1 MKKKSS
7 LLKLFLSSLS
17 LFALSYGINA
27 QDAPKREFRGAWLQT
42 AFQDRYVN
50 QSAEENKKFLI
61 ESLDKLKNAGI
72 NAVLF
77 QVRPSADAFYNSEIE
92 PTSRFWTG
100 VQGVKPN
107 QQWDP
112 MEFLIEEC
120 HKRCMEFHAWINP
133 YRVTISKNEKLSA
146 NHIYNKNPD
155 WFVRF
160 NDRLYFDPGLPQ
172 SRTYIREVI
181 KDIVTRYDIDAIH
194 FDDYFYPY
202 PVKGKIFN
210 DNKSFAAYGAKM
222 GFTKE
227 TKDDWRRHNI
237 NILIR
242 NLSIDIKEIKPWV
255 LFGVSPFG
263 IYRNKKSDPN
273 GSDTAGLQ
281 NYDDLYADVVL
292 WSNEGWID
300 YVIPQIYWE
309 IGLKG
314 ADYKELTDWWNENSA
329 NSHTFIGQ
337 SISRSLDDK
346 KDLRSSNN
354 HLSRKIAQSRESRN
368 ISGNC
373 FWYGYQI
380 AENESGIYTALADK
394 YHITKALIPAF
405 EKIDNVKPEKVK
417 KLKARWTVNG
427 YKLMW
432 QYEDTED
439 PMQKPAYFC
448 IYQFPD
454 KVKVDINNPKYLV
467 ATVKDREFLLPY
479 ENGKTKYTYVVTAVD
494 RLHNESDTVIKKKIK
509 L

>member
-1 MKKKSS
+1 M
-7 LLKLFLSSLS
+7 
-17 LFALSYGINA
+17 
-27 QDAPKREFRGAWLQT
+27 
-42 AFQDRYVN
+42 
-50 QSAEENKKFLI
+50 
-61 ESLDKLKNAGI
+61 
-72 NAVLF
+72 
-77 QVRPSADAFYNSEIE
+77 
-92 PTSRFWTG
+92 
-100 VQGVKPN
+100 
-107 QQWDP
+107 
-112 MEFLIEEC
+112 
-120 HKRCMEFHAWINP
+120 
-133 YRVTISKNEKLSA
+133 
-146 NHIYNKNPD
+146 
-155 WFVRF
+155 
-160 NDRLYFDPGLPQ
+160 
-172 SRTYIREVI
+172 
-181 KDIVTRYDIDAIH
+181 
-194 FDDYFYPY
+194 
-202 PVKGKIFN
+202 
-210 DNKSFAAYGAKM
+210 
-222 GFTKE
+222 
-227 TKDDWRRHNI
+227 
-237 NILIR
+237 
-242 NLSIDIKEIKPWV
+242 
-255 LFGVSPFG
+255 
-263 IYRNKKSDPN
+263 
-273 GSDTAGLQ
+273 Q